1 MSRKAI
7 DDVLHA
13 RSVAVVGATRSEGW
27 GGGGFVAG
35 LTQFGFPGKVYP
47 VNPKYPEI
55 LGLKAYQSLGDIPEP
70 VDYVISS
77 IPAKD
82 VMDMLE
88 QAAEKKVK
96 TVHLFTAR
104 LSETGRPD
112 AMALEKSILDFAKKA
127 GIRLIGPNC
136 MGVYYPRGGIAFH
149 ADFPKESGPVGLISQ
164 SGMLAREIVLA
175 APLRGVYFS
184 KVFSYGNAV
193 DLNETDFLEYLT
205 DDPET
210 AVIMM
215 YIEGIKGGRR
225 FLDVLKKATEA
236 KPVVILKGGRGE
248 AGSRATASHTASL
261 AGASRTWDAMVAQ
274 GRAVAA
280 ESVEELLDLAAA
292 FRFLPRIEGRR
303 VGVAGGA
310 GGSSVMAAD
319 QCEQAGL
326 DVIPLPGPFR
336 DELRR
341 RGVSVWDWLSNPAD
355 ISIREDESFSVGL
368 ILEMMAR
375 DPNFDVLVAMM
386 GMPGRPPQQGSASPE
401 DVIRQQYH
409 LDAARSKPFLAVVPD
424 KSLRVIDMEAR
435 DWKALCE
442 TRSALIKLE
451 VPFFPTI
458 GRAARAAR
466 KVSDYFAR
474 GDGRGDGRLRRTFA
488 APKTV
493 TGSD

>member
-1 MSRKAI
+1 MSTSAINAI
-7 DDVLHA
+7 DEVLHA
-13 RSVAVVGATRSEGW
+13 HSVAVIGATRGEGW

-35 LTQFGFPGKVYP
+35 LTQFGFRGKVYP

-55 LGLKAYQSLGDIPEP
+55 LGLKAYPSLRDIPGP

-77 IPAKD
+77 IPARD

-104 LSETGRPD
+104 LSETGRPE
-112 AMALEKSILDFAKKA
+112 AIALEKRILEFARKA
-127 GIRLIGPNC
+127 GMRLIGPNC
-136 MGVYYPRGGIAFH
+136 MGVYYPRGGMAFH
-149 ADFPKESGPVGLISQ
+149 ADFPKESGSVGLISQ

-175 APLRGVYFS
+175 APLRGIHFS

-193 DLNETDFLEYLT
+193 DLNETDFLEYLAQ
-205 DDPET
+205 DGET
-210 AVIMM
+210 TVIMM

-225 FLDVLKKATEA
+225 FLDALKKASAA

-248 AGSRATASHTASL
+248 AGSRATSSHTASL

-274 GRAVAA
+274 GGAVAA
-280 ESVEELLDLAAA
+280 DTVEELLDLAAG
-292 FRFLPRIEGRR
+292 FRFLPRVEGKR

-310 GGSSVMAAD
+310 GGSSVIAAD

-326 DVIPLPGPFR
+326 DVIPLPQPFR
-336 DELRR
+336 DELRK
-341 RGVSVWDWLSNPAD
+341 RGISVWDWLSNPAD

-375 DPNFDVLVAMM
+375 DPNFDVLVAIM
-386 GMPGRPPQQGSASPE
+386 GMPGRPPQQAPVTPE
-401 DVIRQQYH
+401 DLIRQQYH

-424 KSLRVIDMEAR
+424 KSLRVTDMEAR
-435 DWKALCE
+435 DWKMLCE

-458 GRAARAAR
+458 GRAARAAD
-466 KVSDYFAR
+466 KVSDYYAR
-474 GDGRGDGRLRRTFA
+474 VPRRKA
-488 APKTV
+488 AAGGGV
-493 TGSD
+493 GQ